1 MKTPQVTPDWEVGI
15 WNARVIMTDQ
25 TEEPETEPRCPQCG
39 ATSRW
44 VRQRVPMPSSI
55 HGLPSKFVAA
65 ECDTCEARWNET
77 TTQTERT
84 SR

>member
-1 MKTPQVTPDWEVGI
+1 MKTPQVKPDWEVGI

-44 VRQRVPMPSSI
+44 GVLGDSP
-55 HGLPSKFVAA
+55 H
-65 ECDTCEARWNET
+65 EEDCDFCK
-77 TTQTERT
+77 
-84 SR
+84 SVFG